1 MHVVVLGTSHQAAS
15 VDVREKLSFSERQVI
30 PALGRLL
37 AQPGIMEA
45 AILSTCNRTEIYAVA
60 EDVEAARET
69 LGRFWQAEKHFPDD
83 MLGAYAYF
91 YAQEDALRHL
101 HRVTAGL
108 DSLIVGEGQILAQVK
123 AALAISQQCD
133 AAGQY
138 LEMLFQQAIKAGKQ
152 VRTET
157 NIGRGSVSVSS
168 AAVEVACK
176 QLGDLRD
183 RIVLIYG
190 AGKMSSHTIKA
201 LFQRGARHVYIVNRT
216 LERAQEAASR
226 LGGEA
231 VSMEAGRMLH
241 AVADVIICC
250 TSAPHYLIGPEN
262 YPRVPGNRQ
271 RLLIDIAVPRNIDPA
286 LAGMPGVH
294 VIDLDGLEAVARSNR
309 QERESQIIDAEVMI
323 DKNLDDFMS
332 RLASFQTVPTIQAFT
347 GHMEAVANDELA
359 DFLERH
365 AGLLERDPRAA
376 LERFKQLLVGRLM
389 HPPIVRLKTLDHDE
403 QVGHAAALARLF
415 DLEVEDATQRY
426 LRKRLPQR
434 EKALQAGEAARE

>member
-1 MHVVVLGTSHQAAS
+1 MRILMCGLDHAS
-15 VDVREKLSFSERQVI
+15 AGLAVRERFAFGDA
-30 PALGRLL
+30 ALDAALAAL
-37 AQPGIMEA
+37 AAQPDVLEA
-45 AILSTCNRTEIYAVA
+45 AVLSTCNRTELYAVVTSEEA
-60 EDVEAARET
+60 GRAALLDFALTAGGEAARHLRFRVEAAAVE
-69 LGRFWQAEKHFPDD
+69 
-83 MLGAYAYF
+83 
-91 YAQEDALRHL
+91 HL
-101 HRVTAGL
+101 FRVAAGL
-108 DSLIVGEGQILAQVK
+108 ESQILGEGQILAQVK

-216 LERAQEAASR
+216 LERAQEAANR

-286 LAGMPGVH
+286 LAEMPGVH

-309 QERESQIIDAEVMI
+309 AERESQIIDAEVMI
-323 DKNLDDFMS
+323 EKNLADFTS

-347 GHMEAVANDELA
+347 GAMEALATDELE
-359 DFLERH
+359 DFLERNG
-365 AGLLERDPRAA
+365 GLLERDPRAA
-376 LERFKQLLVGRLM
+376 LERFKQLLVARLM
-389 HPPIVRLKTLDHDE
+389 HPPIVRLKTLDADE

-434 EKALQAGEAARE
+434 EKALQAGELARE